1 MKSLIHEY
9 QENNFNIMSKTF
21 ITSIAIFISSL
32 LSAQTQYEQ
41 GMGKAMQLWGAGN
54 DTEAVATFERIAS
67 VEKTNW
73 LPNYY
78 IAFISTIDV
87 FGAKDKTKISALL
100 TKAQDAVDNATAI
113 SPNNPEIMVV
123 QAMLYTA
130 ILVQD
135 PMTNG
140 QKYSA
145 LAMEQYN
152 KALAIDSKNP
162 RVIFS
167 KAEFEIGTAKYW
179 GSDTKPMCEAIAK
192 SIELFANL
200 KPQTPFD
207 PSWGLDRAQKA
218 LISCK

>member
-1 MKSLIHEY
+1 MKTI
-9 QENNFNIMSKTF
+9 
-21 ITSIAIFISSL
+21 ITSIAIFICSL
-32 LSAQTQYEQ
+32 LSAQAQYEQ
-41 GMGKAMQLWGAGN
+41 GMGKAMQIWGAGN
-54 DTEAVATFERIAS
+54 NTEAVATFERIAS

-87 FGAKDKTKISALL
+87 FGAKDKTKIPALL
-100 TKAQDAVDNATAI
+100 TKAQDAIDNATAI

-145 LAMEQYN
+145 LAMEEYN
-152 KALAIDSKNP
+152 KALVIDPKNP
-162 RVIFS
+162 RTVFS
-167 KAEFEIGTAKYW
+167 KAEFEIGGAKYW
-179 GSDTKPMCEAIAK
+179 KSDTKPMCEAIAK
-192 SIELFANL
+192 SIELFANF
-200 KPQTPFD
+200 KPETQFHPN
-207 PSWGLDRAQKA
+207 WGLERAQEA
-218 LISCK
+218 LKNCK

>member
-1 MKSLIHEY
+1 MKTI
-9 QENNFNIMSKTF
+9 
-21 ITSIAIFISSL
+21 ITLIAIFICSL

-54 DTEAVATFERIAS
+54 NTEAVATFERIAS

-78 IAFISTIDV
+78 IAFINTIDA
-87 FGAKDKTKISALL
+87 FGAKDKTKIPALL
-100 TKAQDAVDNATAI
+100 TKAQDAIDNATVI

-130 ILVQD
+130 ILIQD

-140 QKYSA
+140 QKYGA

-162 RVIFS
+162 RAMFS
-167 KAEFEIGTAKYW
+167 KAEFEIGGAKYW
-179 GSDTKPMCEAIAK
+179 KTDTKPMCEAIAK
-192 SIELFANL
+192 SIELFANF
-200 KPQTPFD
+200 KPETPFH
-207 PSWGLDRAQKA
+207 PNWGLDRAQQA
-218 LISCK
+218 LIGCK

>member
-1 MKSLIHEY
+1 MKTI
-9 QENNFNIMSKTF
+9 
-21 ITSIAIFISSL
+21 ITSIAFFICSL

-87 FGAKDKTKISALL
+87 FGAKDKTNIPALL
-100 TKAQDAVDNATAI
+100 TKAQDAIDNATAI

-130 ILVQD
+130 ILIQD

-140 QKYSA
+140 QKYGA
-145 LAMEQYN
+145 LAMKQYN
-152 KALAIDSKNP
+152 KALLIDPKNP
-162 RVIFS
+162 RVVFS
-167 KAEFEIGTAKYW
+167 KAEFEIGGAKYW
-179 GSDTKPMCEAIAK
+179 KTDTKPMCEAIAK
-192 SIELFANL
+192 SIELFANF
-200 KPQTPFD
+200 KPESVFHPK
-207 PSWGLDRAQKA
+207 WGLDRAQQA

>member
-1 MKSLIHEY
+1 MKTI
-9 QENNFNIMSKTF
+9 
-21 ITSIAIFISSL
+21 ITAVVFFVCSL

-54 DTEAVATFERIAS
+54 NTEAVATFERIAS

-78 IAFISTIDV
+78 IAFINTIEA
-87 FGAKDKTKISALL
+87 FGTKDKEKANALI
-100 TKAQDAVDNATAI
+100 TKAQDAIDSATLI
-113 SPNNPEIMVV
+113 SPNNTEIMVV

-140 QKYSA
+140 QKYGA

-152 KALAIDSKNP
+152 KALAIDPKNP
-162 RVIFS
+162 RVLFS
-167 KAEFEIGTAKYW
+167 KAEFEIGGAKYW
-179 GSDTKPMCEAIAK
+179 GTDTKPMCDAIAK
-192 SIELFANL
+192 SLELFANF
-200 KPQTPFD
+200 KPESQFH
-207 PSWGLDRAQKA
+207 PSWGADRAEKA
-218 LISCK
+218 LAECKK

>member
-1 MKSLIHEY
+1 MKTI
-9 QENNFNIMSKTF
+9 ITTF
-21 ITSIAIFISSL
+21 ALFICSY

-41 GMGKAMQLWGAGN
+41 GMGKAMQLWGEGKS
-54 DTEAVATFERIAS
+54 TEAVATFERIAS
-67 VEKTNW
+67 VEKNNW

-78 IAFISTIDV
+78 IAFINTVTV
-87 FGAKDKTKISALL
+87 FETKDKEKAAALIS
-100 TKAQDAVDNATAI
+100 KAQDALDNASII
-113 SPNNPEIMVV
+113 SQNNPEIMVV

-162 RVIFS
+162 RVVFS
-167 KAEFEIGTAKYW
+167 KAEFEIGSAKYW
-179 GSDTKPMCEAIAK
+179 GTDTKPMCEAIKK
-192 SIELFANL
+192 SIELFANF
-200 KPQTPFD
+200 KPETPFS
-207 PSWGLDRAQKA
+207 PKWGLDRAQEA
-218 LISCK
+218 LKNCK

>member
-1 MKSLIHEY
+1 MKTI
-9 QENNFNIMSKTF
+9 
-21 ITSIAIFISSL
+21 ITSIAFFICSL

-41 GMGKAMQLWGAGN
+41 GMGKAMQLWGAGKN
-54 DTEAVATFERIAS
+54 AEAVATFERIAS

-78 IAFISTIDV
+78 IAFINTIEA
-87 FGAKDKTKISALL
+87 FGTKDKEKAAALL
-100 TKAQDAVDNATAI
+100 AKGQDAIDNATVI

-130 ILVQD
+130 WLIQD

-152 KALAIDSKNP
+152 KALIIAPNNP
-162 RVIFS
+162 RVVFS
-167 KAEFEIGTAKYW
+167 KAEFEIGGAKYW
-179 GSDTKPMCEAIAK
+179 GTDTKPMCEAIAK
-192 SIELFANL
+192 SIELFANF
-200 KPQTPFD
+200 KPESQFHPN
-207 PSWGLDRAQKA
+207 WGADRAKEK
-218 LISCK
+218 LKECK